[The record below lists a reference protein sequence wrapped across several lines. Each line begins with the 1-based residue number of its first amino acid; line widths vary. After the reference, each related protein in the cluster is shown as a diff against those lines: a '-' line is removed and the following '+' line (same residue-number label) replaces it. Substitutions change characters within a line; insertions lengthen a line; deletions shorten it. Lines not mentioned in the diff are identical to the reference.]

1 MRLLEGAE
9 IGVMTADQ
17 VLHLPHVTG
26 YDNFALYLYIHRDR
40 ITMRDTSEHPTAP
53 DQNRR

>member
-1 MRLLEGAE
+1 
-9 IGVMTADQ
+9 MTADQ